1 MTAIVGVLNRR
12 GLAFAADSA
21 ATHHSDSGL
30 KISNNANKIFSL
42 SKYHPVGIAVYNNLD
57 FMGVPWDSIIKQ
69 FRNTQ
74 KEKKYDRLDG
84 YVKPF
89 FSFVKSYCSDLIK
102 QEESGVLN
110 HIVQSY
116 FNEVYGIVKK
126 EVGTDL
132 HDTNA
137 NQFLVKMAEMFD
149 DFYSKFKSNRAE
161 DFENYKQSDFEKQSK
176 VIIDSVLA
184 PVLSMSNC
192 PADLGKKFSD
202 SLYALIC
209 HNSHIYL
216 DHLYSDLVFF
226 GYGDKDLFPSLL
238 QYRVTCAV
246 CNRTKY
252 TRDYEYSICSAPG
265 DALII
270 PFAQTDV
277 SNTVVRAVEDK
288 LRQKFYDNYRSTL
301 EGIRD
306 EVISQLSAANAPE
319 TFLDVFRNLNIDKYA
334 VEYKKGM
341 DEYIDKS
348 YIRPLM
354 ETVAFLD
361 KEDLADMAESLVRMT
376 CLKRH
381 ITSDAETVGGAVDVA
396 IVTKG
401 DGFIWKKRKHYF
413 DPELNSQFFE
423 RYNK

>member
-30 KISNNANKIFSL
+30 KISNYANKIFSL
-42 SKYHPVGIAVYNNLD
+42 SKYHPVGIAIYNNLD

-74 KEKKYDRLDG
+74 KDKKCDKLEG

-89 FSFVKSYCSDLIK
+89 FSFVKKYCSSLIK
-102 QEESGVLN
+102 QRECEVTT
-110 HIVQSY
+110 HVTTSY
-116 FNEVYGIVKK
+116 FGEVYEMVKK
-126 EVGTDL
+126 ELGFDL
-132 HDTNA
+132 DDSNA
-137 NQFLVKMAEMFD
+137 NQFLTKMEEIFD
-149 DFYSKFKSNRAE
+149 RFYKKFKSDRAE

-192 PADLGKKFSD
+192 PADFWEKFSD
-202 SLYALIC
+202 SLFALIC

-216 DHLYSDLVFF
+216 DHLYTGLVFF

-238 QYRVTCAV
+238 QFRVTCAV
-246 CNRTKY
+246 CIRIKY

-288 LRQKFYDNYRSTL
+288 LRQKFYDNYRTTL
-301 EGIRD
+301 EGVRD

-319 TFLDVFRNLNIDKYA
+319 AFLDVFRKLNIDKYA
-334 VEYKKGM
+334 VDYKKGM
-341 DEYIDKS
+341 DDYIDKS

>member
-21 ATHHSDSGL
+21 ATHRSDSGL

-42 SKYHPVGIAVYNNLD
+42 SKYHPVGIAIYNNLD
-57 FMGVPWDSIIKQ
+57 FMGIPWDSIIKQ
-69 FRNTQ
+69 YRNTQ
-74 KEKKYDRLDG
+74 KDKKSDKLEG
-84 YVKPF
+84 YVKSF

-102 QEESGVLN
+102 HEESGVLK

-126 EVGTDL
+126 ELGFDL
-132 HDTNA
+132 DDTNA
-137 NQFLVKMAEMFD
+137 NQFLVKMAEKFD
-149 DFYSKFKSNRAE
+149 DFLSKFKSNRSE
-161 DFENYKQSDFEKQSK
+161 DFENFKQTDFEKQSK
-176 VIIDSVLA
+176 VIIDSVIG
-184 PVLSMSNC
+184 PVLSISNC
-192 PADLGKKFSD
+192 PVDLGKKFSD
-202 SLYALIC
+202 SIFTLIC

-216 DHLYSDLVFF
+216 DHLYTGLVFF

-246 CNRTKY
+246 CNRIKY
-252 TRDYEYSICSAPG
+252 TRDYEYSICSASG

-288 LRQKFYDNYRSTL
+288 LRQKFYDNYKSTL
-301 EGIRD
+301 EGFRD

-319 TFLDVFRNLNIDKYA
+319 AFLNVFRNLNIDKYTDD
-334 VEYKKGM
+334 YKKGM
-341 DEYIDKS
+341 DDYIDKS
-348 YIRPLM
+348 YIQPLM

-423 RYNK
+423 RYKR